1 MPAILVTGAA
11 GFIGSHLCERL
22 LHMGERVLG
31 VDCLTDFY
39 DPALKRRNIARLGT
53 QSGFRFLEADLRTA
67 DLEPILDDV
76 DAVFHLAA
84 QAGVR
89 SSWGSQF
96 HGYASHNIEA
106 TQRLLE
112 ACAGRERSLRRFV
125 YASSSSVYGD
135 APRFPTSEED
145 PKLPISPYGVTKL
158 AGELLVRLYALR
170 SGLPAVSLRYF
181 TVYGPRQRPDM
192 GFHRFFRAIHRGEE
206 ILVNGDGA
214 QTRDFTYVADA
225 VAANLAAF
233 EHGAGPG
240 EAFNIGGGARVAL
253 ADTIRAMERIV
264 GKQAILRHGPELP
277 GDVRHTG
284 ADTERACERLGYKPA
299 VGLDDGLMQMNAWM
313 SRYLAGEDE

>member
-22 LHMGERVLG
+22 LGQGERVLG

-39 DPALKRRNIARLGT
+39 DPALKRRNLARLDA
-53 QSGFRFLEADLRTA
+53 QHGFRFLEADLRTA
-67 DLEPILDDV
+67 DIGSILEDV

-96 HGYASHNIEA
+96 HGYASHNVEA

-112 ACAGRERSLRRFV
+112 ACVERERSLRRFV

-135 APRFPTSEED
+135 APRFPTSEDD

-158 AGELLVRLYALR
+158 AGELLVRLYAIR

-225 VAANLAAF
+225 VTANVAAF
-233 EHGAGPG
+233 RLGGEPG

-253 ADTIRAMERIV
+253 ADTIRTMERIA
-264 GKQAILRHGPELP
+264 GKKAILRHGPELP

-284 ADTERACERLGYKPA
+284 ADTGRARAQLDYRPA
-299 VGLDDGLMQMNAWM
+299 VGLDEGLAEMNAWM